1 MVRLPAIK
9 KEEKRQSNTEKM
21 FFSGQRERE
30 IFSDHTKHRRHNKNC
45 ISLGGTICVIIRLG
59 GEHCS
64 KQVAAIFGSG
74 FAPSAAAQS
83 GRASGERGR

>member
-9 KEEKRQSNTEKM
+9 KEKRQKNTEKM
-21 FFSGQRERE
+21 FFSGQRE
-30 IFSDHTKHRRHNKNC
+30 IFRPYIKHRGHNKNC

-59 GEHCS
+59 GAHCLE
-64 KQVAAIFGSG
+64 QVAAILGSG
-74 FAPSAAAQS
+74 FAPSATAQS